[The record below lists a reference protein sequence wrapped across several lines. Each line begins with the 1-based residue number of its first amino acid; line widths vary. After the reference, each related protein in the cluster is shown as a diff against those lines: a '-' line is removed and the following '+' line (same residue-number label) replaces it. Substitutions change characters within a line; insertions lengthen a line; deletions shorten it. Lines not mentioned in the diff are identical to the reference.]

1 MGLKPTTN
9 ENKKQVKPF
18 YRKWWFWVVLVIVI
32 GAIASSNDTDVS
44 KTNPNTTNQ
53 VQINADN
60 EKTKD
65 DTTSTNTIIEDIK
78 EAIKDDIDSENEKI
92 TDVVLKEGTLSI
104 FVDLT
109 NADPSPLTMEDL
121 AISRTSSITD
131 AILEL
136 KDYDNEWREIV
147 VDFGNIGRISNSK
160 DNIKENEYGLRYFA
174 SENFVLEK

>member
-1 MGLKPTTN
+1 M
-9 ENKKQVKPF
+9 
-18 YRKWWFWVVLVIVI
+18 I

-136 KDYDNEWREIV
+136 IKQELD
-147 VDFGNIGRISNSK
+147 SK
-160 DNIKENEYGLRYFA
+160 
-174 SENFVLEK
+174 